1 MISHLGRIWVYVQFY
16 WVFWRSWL
24 IISRHLLLTLILL
37 NFFNFIV
44 CSLINFIFRLR
55 SFMNLVRENYM
66 WMLIRRLVIFQIFH
80 LSLILSALIIVLGY
94 HLWLGILI
102 SLKTNWINV
111 WIPRSIYW
119 LTSLS
124 RFLFRWNFL
133 LT

>member
-16 WVFWRSWL
+16 WVLRWSGL
-24 IISRHLLLTLILL
+24 IIGRHLLLTLILL

-94 HLWLGILI
+94 HLWLSILI
-102 SLKTNWINV
+102 SLKANRICIWIC
-111 WIPRSIYW
+111 RSIHR

-124 RFLFRWNFL
+124 RLLFRWNFL